1 MEERLI
7 RVEEGLKSVSG
18 DLFEIKEALKDIA
31 VSLKTLAVLEERH
44 NAVTDAIKRAFRLIR
59 KNGERIES
67 VEKAL
72 PNLVMASGGGFKA
85 VIYVMAALGLGA
97 MGTILSGVLKY

>member
-7 RVEEGLKSVSG
+7 RVEEGLKAVSG
-18 DLFEIKEALKDIA
+18 DLFEIKEALRDIA

-44 NAVTDAIKRAFRLIR
+44 NAVTDALKRAFKHIR
-59 KNGERIES
+59 KNTERLDS

-72 PNLVMASGGGFKA
+72 PNLVMASGWVFKA

-97 MGTILSGVLKY
+97 MGTIIRGVLKA